1 MPHTEDA
8 EEKRRRVV
16 LGMSE
21 LSNVYSSHRY
31 EPSGTTESQDA
42 ATEAADPSCQRQD
55 TSEGMSP
62 PPGQALGKRHG
73 KGKYVSAVRGHHQ
86 RQGRDHWNQQV
97 GPEETGDRRGEHH
110 SSWTVEGRTELD
122 LVQDEV
128 DEAKR
133 LLEEAHVEVQ
143 AAQNKVTE
151 AAFRVGQAMEEMAQI
166 KKLLEANSEP
176 AGQ

>member
-1 MPHTEDA
+1 MAPER
-8 EEKRRRVV
+8 EIRVSCA
-16 LGMSE
+16 G
-21 LSNVYSSHRY
+21 
-31 EPSGTTESQDA
+31 PSPTTRA
-42 ATEAADPSCQRQD
+42 
-55 TSEGMSP
+55 
-62 PPGQALGKRHG
+62 RHHPN
-73 KGKYVSAVRGHHQ
+73 RM
-86 RQGRDHWNQQV
+86 
-97 GPEETGDRRGEHH
+97 
-110 SSWTVEGRTELD
+110 VEGRAELD

-128 DEAKR
+128 EEGKR